1 MYYLTP
7 EFVYNTRG
15 TDVTDSVNRS
25 EAINV
30 KDLRPDVEAK
40 VLIKLTQKV
49 GETCVDDGG
58 GNEGAIGLEGAE
70 DRPEQVEQPVVGDS
84 KGSEVQDS
92 QVNLQD

>member
-1 MYYLTP
+1 MYYLDKDN
-7 EFVYNTRG
+7 VYNTRG

-25 EAINV
+25 EAIKV

-58 GNEGAIGLEGAE
+58 GNEGAIGFRGAE
-70 DRPEQVEQPVVGDS
+70 DDREATQQATLSDS
-84 KGSEVQDS
+84 QGAEVQGS
-92 QVNLQD
+92 QGNLQD